1 MARRRT
7 ALPWGLFP
15 LRRLQTQVVTNTK
28 FTSLGC
34 ATSPGF
40 LNLLTFLS
48 THVLSALFHAESV
61 LGVEVL
67 RGFPLPVAATTFVAH
82 CPSSYLQNSEQRS
95 EERVL

>member
-7 ALPWGLFP
+7 ALPWGFIP
-15 LRRLQTQVVTNTK
+15 LRRLKTQAATNTK

-34 ATSPGF
+34 ATPPGF

-48 THVLSALFHAESV
+48 THVFSALFHAESV

-67 RGFPLPVAATTFVAH
+67 RGFPPPVAATTFVAH
-82 CPSSYLQNSEQRS
+82 CPSSYLQTSEQRS
-95 EERVL
+95 EERSL